1 LKKGGRPPFFYDIN
15 TYMKDK
21 KAAKLIIKRAKKNPK
36 LYTKQDVYYA
46 KLLKKR
52 LKKDDILHQE
62 EKQSG
67 QD

>member
-21 KAAKLIIKRAKKNPK
+21 KAAKLIIKRAKQNPK

-46 KLLKKR
+46 KMIKKKLK
-52 LKKDDILHQE
+52 DNGISHQE
-62 EKQSG
+62 TEQT
-67 QD
+67 Q